1 MYTALLNSHG
11 RFMHDAFLCA
21 TGETGCSYI
30 SLLDT
35 YCNDALLTVPSTI
48 AGNDCWSYMQASPL
62 EYWQMLTKSTC
73 RTL

>member
-35 YCNDALLTVPSTI
+35 YCNDAP
-48 AGNDCWSYMQASPL
+48 AYCA
-62 EYWQMLTKSTC
+62 KHHC
-73 RTL
+73 RK